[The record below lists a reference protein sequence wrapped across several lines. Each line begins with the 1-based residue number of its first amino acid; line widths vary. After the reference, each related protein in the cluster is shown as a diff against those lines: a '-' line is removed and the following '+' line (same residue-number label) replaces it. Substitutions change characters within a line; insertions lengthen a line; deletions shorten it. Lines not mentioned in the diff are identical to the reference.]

1 MLVLQL
7 PVMKVL
13 TSLCDDTGTDTCTY
27 TDPYT
32 NYRVNAHCTLT
43 FSRTIIITDT
53 IIGVAC
59 SCSTDSGNGGCCD
72 GDRNSR
78 RYTLSVLPDV
88 LTGNGDSPPSY
99 LLLIV

>member
-1 MLVLQL
+1 MTILA
-7 PVMKVL
+7 L
-13 TSLCDDTGTDTCTY
+13 TL
-27 TDPYT
+27 
-32 NYRVNAHCTLT
+32 ALTLTFTLTLTLILTIPLTLTVT

-78 RYTLSVLPDV
+78 RCTLSVLADV
-88 LTGNGDSPPSY
+88 LTGNGDSPPPFAADRV
-99 LLLIV
+99 ICK